1 MSLVKS
7 RSRSRL
13 RNGGA
18 PDAMRHC
25 IVLRRPMH
33 QTGRGGW
40 KAARGSGSPSYSF
53 TESRKLD
60 PLEHNNPQE
69 EPMRKAG
76 TTAFTWESELQRHG
90 GRLDRRHGPAIRM
103 GLLQQAGKGET
114 AGRALDR
121 RQRDGPELR

>member
-13 RNGGA
+13 RKGGA

-25 IVLRRPMH
+25 IVLTRPMH

-40 KAARGSGSPSYSF
+40 KADRGSGYSF

-60 PLEHNNPQE
+60 PLQHNNPQE

-76 TTAFTWESELQRHG
+76 TTAFT
-90 GRLDRRHGPAIRM
+90 ATFA
-103 GLLQQAGKGET
+103 GLLAAIAVSAALAQEGEKQLYE
-114 AGRALDR
+114 A
-121 RQRDGPELR
+121 